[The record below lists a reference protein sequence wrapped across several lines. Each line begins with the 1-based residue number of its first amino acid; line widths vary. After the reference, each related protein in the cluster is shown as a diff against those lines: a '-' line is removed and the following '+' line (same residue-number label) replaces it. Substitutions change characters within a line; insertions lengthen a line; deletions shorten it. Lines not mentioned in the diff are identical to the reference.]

1 MRREL
6 QLSDENNPAKGV
18 TIPSEQMAQ
27 GVAATTVRALRHRNF
42 QLFFGGQI
50 ISLTGTWMDSVAQA
64 WLVYRLTGSS
74 VLLGLV
80 AFANQIPVFLISP
93 IGGHLADR
101 FNRHRIII
109 ATQALS
115 MVLAL
120 TLAGLTLSGRIRIWE
135 LFVLAALLGIVNAFD
150 LPARQ
155 SFLVQMVGREDLMN
169 AIALNSSMFNGARMV
184 GPAIAGL
191 LMAKI
196 GEGWCFFANGIS
208 YIAVIAGLLAMQVG
222 PFERRPRTGSAWGN
236 IADGFRYI
244 AGTGSIRSLLLV
256 LGVLSI
262 AGLPC
267 TVLMPIFADQ
277 ILHGGP
283 RAFGILMGC
292 LGMGAMC
299 GALLLATRTRT
310 AGLERWVWMSSG
322 VFAAML
328 AAFAY
333 SRSLPLSCVLLLGAG
348 FAMMV
353 QVASTNTLIQAM
365 VPDHYRGRVMSV
377 YSMVL
382 IGISPIGALA
392 MGFAAEHVGAPLTLV
407 GGAVFCL
414 GSAVWFAA
422 GVR

>member
-1 MRREL
+1 
-6 QLSDENNPAKGV
+6 
-18 TIPSEQMAQ
+18 
-27 GVAATTVRALRHRNF
+27 
-42 QLFFGGQI
+42 
-50 ISLTGTWMDSVAQA
+50 
-64 WLVYRLTGSS
+64 
-74 VLLGLV
+74 
-80 AFANQIPVFLISP
+80 
-93 IGGHLADR
+93 
-101 FNRHRIII
+101 
-109 ATQALS
+109 
-115 MVLAL
+115 
-120 TLAGLTLSGRIRIWE
+120 
-135 LFVLAALLGIVNAFD
+135 
-150 LPARQ
+150 
-155 SFLVQMVGREDLMN
+155 MN

-191 LMAKI
+191 LVAKI

-310 AGLERWVWMSSG
+310 AGLE
-322 VFAAML
+322 L
-328 AAFAY
+328 
-333 SRSLPLSCVLLLGAG
+333 SLIHIFGDP
-348 FAMMV
+348 
-353 QVASTNTLIQAM
+353 QQAM
-365 VPDHYRGRVMSV
+365 AQLHRSR
-377 YSMVL
+377 
-382 IGISPIGALA
+382 
-392 MGFAAEHVGAPLTLV
+392 
-407 GGAVFCL
+407 
-414 GSAVWFAA
+414 
-422 GVR
+422 